1 MKKVNYI
8 ISYLL
13 VVCFLISVLT
23 LSSTLTL
30 HTSGTYNFNFNDGV
44 AFKKVPAPVEPNKIS
59 SELIKYL
66 ISPSKEK
73 FQIYEVN
80 GRYKDPI
87 FNKKEQEVMKR
98 VKTIFSIELFA
109 SVLSAVV
116 FFALYRYLYSNG
128 FKEALGNRMK
138 FALYITSGCVIA
150 RIIAISIKTFR
161 VSLYANMI
169 GIKLDKP
176 SILIPIFGD
185 PFFKSYIMFST
196 IIAVVLIGIT
206 IYFNKKFVKPVR
218 IFS

>member
-73 FQIYEVN
+73 LQIYEVN

-150 RIIAISIKTFR
+150 RIIA
-161 VSLYANMI
+161 VSYTHLT
-169 GIKLDKP
+169 LP
-176 SILIPIFGD
+176 TILL
-185 PFFKSYIMFST
+185 
-196 IIAVVLIGIT
+196 V
-206 IYFNKKFVKPVR
+206 
-218 IFS
+218 

>member
-1 MKKVNYI
+1 
-8 ISYLL
+8 
-13 VVCFLISVLT
+13 
-23 LSSTLTL
+23 
-30 HTSGTYNFNFNDGV
+30 
-44 AFKKVPAPVEPNKIS
+44 
-59 SELIKYL
+59 
-66 ISPSKEK
+66 
-73 FQIYEVN
+73 
-80 GRYKDPI
+80 
-87 FNKKEQEVMKR
+87 MKR

-169 GIKLDKP
+169 GIKLDKS

>member
-30 HTSGTYNFNFNDGV
+30 HTSTTYNFNFNDGV
-44 AFKKVPAPVEPNKIS
+44 AFKKIPAPVEPDKIS
-59 SELIKYL
+59 SELTKYL

-73 FQIYEVN
+73 IQIYEVH
-80 GRYKDPI
+80 GRFKDPI
-87 FNKKEQEVMKR
+87 FNKKEQEVMKK
-98 VKTIFSIELFA
+98 VKIIFSIELFA
-109 SVLSAVV
+109 GALSAVV

-128 FKEALGNRMK
+128 FKEALSDRMK
-138 FALYITSGCVIA
+138 FAIYTTSACIIA
-150 RIIAISIKTFR
+150 RIIAFSLKSFR
-161 VSLYANMI
+161 INLYMQMV
-169 GIKLDKP
+169 GIKVDKH
-176 SILIPIFGD
+176 SVLIPIFGD
-185 PFFKSYIMFST
+185 PFFKSYLLFST